1 MKNSEDKY
9 RDIVDDLIEF
19 VVRWMPDGTR
29 TFVNKAYCDYYE
41 ITPEEAIGTSFM
53 PLFAEE
59 YRDTVEERIS
69 RLTPENPVLTGKHKF
84 KEPDGSIVWN
94 EWTDRGYFDKQ
105 GRLIELQSVGRD
117 ITELKAAETALKE
130 SEFRF
135 RRLSE
140 STTEGILIHENGV
153 ILDANESLLKMSGYE
168 LSELLG
174 KDGVILVSPKFRDL
188 VLKKIQSGSEDLFEV
203 LGLKKDGSTISL
215 EVMPRSVHVG
225 SREATILAVRD
236 ITELRK
242 AEEDIKESE
251 YRYRK
256 LYESANDAIFIM
268 KEDKFFDCNKK
279 TLEMFGCTRNQVLG
293 ETPYKFSPPTQ
304 PDGRNSKEKALENI
318 YAALGGAPQFFEWKH
333 TKLDG
338 TQFDAEVS
346 LNAIELTTG
355 IYLQAI
361 VRDITER
368 KDAENA
374 LQTSEEQYR
383 LLVSNIPDVTRT
395 SDSEGKTT
403 FISPNVKDVYGYSPE
418 EIINGGEK
426 LWFGRIHPEDMEIVK
441 KSYNALF
448 TNGGRFDIEYRIRRK
463 DGKWIWL
470 HDRAVSIFEKEGI
483 WFAYGIF
490 SDVTGKKDAEIKLNE
505 SFREIKR
512 LKEQLEV
519 ENIYL
524 REETTRQDEFK
535 EIVGNSKAIQDILGN
550 VNKVAQTDSTVLITG
565 DTGTGKEL
573 VARAIHKSSSR
584 KNNLLVKLNCAAI
597 PSTLIES
604 ELFGREKGA
613 YTGALTSQ
621 TGRFEL
627 ADKGTIFL
635 DEIGELPLELQAK
648 FLRVLQDGE
657 FERLGSTKTVKVDV
671 RVIAATNRDLE
682 KAVEEGKFR
691 SDLYYRLNVFP
702 IHVPPLRERK
712 EDILPLAWYFIKIL
726 EKKMGKKINNIT
738 EQKIHSLQNYSWPGN
753 IRELMNVLERAM
765 IMSKDSTLRLE
776 TRSEELRTKPRE
788 AKLRDIEK
796 DHIISVLEKTGWRIR
811 GKNGA
816 AEILGLIPTTLD
828 SKMKKLNIKRNK

>member
-1 MKNSEDKY
+1 MKKSDDKY

-19 VVRWMPDGTR
+19 VVLWKPDGTR
-29 TFVNKAYCDYYE
+29 TFVNRAYCDYYE
-41 ITPEEAIGTSFM
+41 ITPEEATGTSFI
-53 PLFAEE
+53 PLIAEE
-59 YRDTVEERIS
+59 DRETVEARIS
-69 RLTPENPVLTGKHKF
+69 RLTPASPISTGEHKVR
-84 KEPDGSIVWN
+84 KPDGSIGWN
-94 EWTDRGYFDKQ
+94 EWTDRAIYDKQ

-117 ITELKAAETALKE
+117 ITDLKTAKTTLKE
-130 SEFRF
+130 SEYRF

-140 STTEGILIHENGV
+140 STTEGILIHENGI
-153 ILDANESLLKMSGYE
+153 ILDANESLLKISGYE
-168 LSELLG
+168 LSELVG
-174 KDGVILVSPKFRDL
+174 KHGVSMVSPEFRDL
-188 VLKKIQSGSEDLFEV
+188 VLKKIQSGREDLFEV
-203 LGLKKDGSTISL
+203 LGLKKDGSTIQL
-215 EVMPRSVHVG
+215 EVMPRRVLVG
-225 SREATILAVRD
+225 HREATILAVRD
-236 ITELRK
+236 ITERRK
-242 AEEDIKESE
+242 TEEAIKESE

-268 KEDKFFDCNKK
+268 KEFKFFECNNK
-279 TLEMFGCTRNQVLG
+279 TLKMFGCSRNQIIG
-293 ETPYKFSPPTQ
+293 ETPYKFSPSTQ

-368 KDAENA
+368 KDAE
-374 LQTSEEQYR
+374 
-383 LLVSNIPDVTRT
+383 
-395 SDSEGKTT
+395 K
-403 FISPNVKDVYGYSPE
+403 
-418 EIINGGEK
+418 K
-426 LWFGRIHPEDMEIVK
+426 LI
-441 KSYNALF
+441 
-448 TNGGRFDIEYRIRRK
+448 
-463 DGKWIWL
+463 
-470 HDRAVSIFEKEGI
+470 
-483 WFAYGIF
+483 
-490 SDVTGKKDAEIKLNE
+490 E

-524 REETTRQDEFK
+524 REETIRQDEFK
-535 EIVGNSKAIQDILGN
+535 EIVGNSKAIQDVLGN
-550 VNKVAQTDSTVLITG
+550 VNKVAQTESTVLITG
-565 DTGTGKEL
+565 ETGTGKEL

-584 KNNLLVKLNCAAI
+584 KNKLLVKVNCAAI

-613 YTGALTSQ
+613 YTGALTAQ
-621 TGRFEL
+621 TGRFEI

-648 FLRVLQDGE
+648 LLRVLQDGE
-657 FERLGSTKTVKVDV
+657 FERLGSTKTMKVDI

-691 SDLYYRLNVFP
+691 SDLYYRINVFP
-702 IHVPPLRERK
+702 IHVPSLRERK

-726 EKKMGKKINNIT
+726 EKKMGKRIRSIT
-738 EQKIHSLQNYSWPGN
+738 KQGIRSLESYSWPGN

-776 TRSEELRTKPRE
+776 TPSEELRTKPRE
-788 AKLRDIEK
+788 ASLRDIEK

-811 GKNGA
+811 GKNGT
-816 AEILGLIPTTLD
+816 AEILGLIPTTLE
-828 SKMKKLNIKRNK
+828 SKMKKLNIRRNKIEL